1 MSTITDA
8 DHIAH
13 IEREWYEHLM
23 ERATWSESCA
33 PATRR
38 HIADQLARM
47 LARGRVESSALAEG
61 DLLIVDAPDLLA
73 AGGLTRRTSQ
83 AVIARHHLLRSVVEC
98 QTLPDPV
105 GMKELVVDAY
115 NRVCPKSWRY
125 DFVVPRGSI
134 DQTVRWRVTGDGLIA
149 VNNSAW
155 ARGSF
160 EVAPGAAAPVVA
172 VPAPVVVPAPAPAA
186 PVLNAA
192 EANWA
197 PEGDVGRFLCMG
209 CFGNFS
215 AGNAPV
221 PCGHVTLCDACI
233 AAYTGMGANLPP
245 GGLYRCPSC
254 RVPVTGHMRVFA

>member
-83 AVIARHHLLRSVVEC
+83 AVIARHHLLRSVVDGEVTIC
-98 QTLPDPV
+98 A
-105 GMKELVVDAY
+105 VDGQCS
-115 NRVCPKSWRY
+115 RLIIRY
-125 DFVVPRGSI
+125 YQRRAG
-134 DQTVRWRVTGDGLIA
+134 G
-149 VNNSAW
+149 
-155 ARGSF
+155 AR
-160 EVAPGAAAPVVA
+160 
-172 VPAPVVVPAPAPAA
+172 
-186 PVLNAA
+186 
-192 EANWA
+192 
-197 PEGDVGRFLCMG
+197 
-209 CFGNFS
+209 
-215 AGNAPV
+215 
-221 PCGHVTLCDACI
+221 
-233 AAYTGMGANLPP
+233 
-245 GGLYRCPSC
+245 
-254 RVPVTGHMRVFA
+254 